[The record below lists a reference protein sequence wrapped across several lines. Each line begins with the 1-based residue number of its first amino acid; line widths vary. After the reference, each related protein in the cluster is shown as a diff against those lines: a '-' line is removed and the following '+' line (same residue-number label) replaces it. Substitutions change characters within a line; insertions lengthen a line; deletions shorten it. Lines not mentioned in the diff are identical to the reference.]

1 MQRDAGSES
10 VASLEPRLAEIG
22 GRRRSM
28 STTDDQPI
36 EVGDGAQAAGRLN
49 VTWTTPLGEA
59 VASIA

>member
-10 VASLEPRLAEIG
+10 VASLEPRLAGDGRPPCVDEHNGRPAIEI
-22 GRRRSM
+22 
-28 STTDDQPI
+28 
-36 EVGDGAQAAGRLN
+36 GDGAQAAGRLN